1 MKSILAE
8 IKVCVNFVLILVI
21 QHHMK
26 EFPRNTVTLHSPPSQ
41 ESVPPQTPEHQ
52 LLVHSLGIRNC
63 PEVLSFSPNP
73 CLLLLSLPCTPRDQ
87 GLKPLATTNFLMYK
101 IITYK
106 IKTSLKVT
114 PKSHWHRNDHM
125 IQKEGRKHFRDLF

>member
-8 IKVCVNFVLILVI
+8 IKVWCKFCP
-21 QHHMK
+21 H
-26 EFPRNTVTLHSPPSQ
+26 FGNTASHERAPWKHRHAALSALTGERSSGDTWRSAAGPKAQYTELSWNSKFLPYPKPVT
-41 ESVPPQTPEHQ
+41 
-52 LLVHSLGIRNC
+52 SL
-63 PEVLSFSPNP
+63 FT
-73 CLLLLSLPCTPRDQ
+73 LPPRDQ

-101 IITYK
+101 IIIYK